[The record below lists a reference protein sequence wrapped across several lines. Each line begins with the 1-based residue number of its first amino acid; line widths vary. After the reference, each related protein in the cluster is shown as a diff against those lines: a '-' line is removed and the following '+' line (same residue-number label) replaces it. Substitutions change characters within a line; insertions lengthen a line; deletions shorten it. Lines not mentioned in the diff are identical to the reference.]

1 MKEILYDA
9 LEKMP
14 SDEGEYF
21 SMSGHS
27 YVYVYMAFFLCITFI
42 LKCFSVML

>member
-14 SDEGEYF
+14 SDEGRDYNI
-21 SMSGHS
+21 HWL
-27 YVYVYMAFFLCITFI
+27 YPLA
-42 LKCFSVML
+42 KK